1 MVFVALI
8 ILDGNSQV
16 CFHKPM
22 PTKSKAETTVRA
34 CGQTPVINDF
44 TITRHPN
51 ILNELRG
58 QNSREKICQK
68 CQQKKT
74 HGFEFFEPM
83 FKSKKKAVPKIDK
96 AQVWIFVCDD
106 CLAAAEKD
114 SRKDY
119 EKAQEI
125 LKEINK

>member
-1 MVFVALI
+1 M
-8 ILDGNSQV
+8 
-16 CFHKPM
+16 
-22 PTKSKAETTVRA
+22 
-34 CGQTPVINDF
+34 INDF

-58 QNSREKICQK
+58 QDTREKICQK

-106 CLAAAEKD
+106 CLATAEKD
-114 SRKDY
+114 TRKDY
-119 EKAQEI
+119 KKAQEI